1 MLIERTDMR
10 SDSGSEPALEVR
22 YSGTPYCPGSPSIS
36 RDDDVH
42 ANPDRF
48 VGEDMVVTE
57 KLGGGNTLLPAGKV
71 YARNGSA
78 PSDTKKHETFKD
90 RCAGCSEHRQTP

>member
-48 VGEDMVVTE
+48 VGETWW
-57 KLGGGNTLLPAGKV
+57 
-71 YARNGSA
+71 
-78 PSDTKKHETFKD
+78 
-90 RCAGCSEHRQTP
+90 